1 MNHNTAPRSK
11 AEIHHSAAHPNTIA
25 TVKTTKDNYWQEDNS
40 KNNNQGFGNIKTT
53 RSSQKNYDDSRSS
66 RNNNSRSNGN
76 SNRNGNSRGGF
87 GKSMRK

>member
-11 AEIHHSAAHPNTIA
+11 AEIHHSAAHPNTVA
-25 TVKTTKDNYWQEDNS
+25 TVKTTKDNYWQE
-40 KNNNQGFGNIKTT
+40 
-53 RSSQKNYDDSRSS
+53 DDSRSS

>member
-25 TVKTTKDNYWQEDNS
+25 TVKTTKDNYWQED
-40 KNNNQGFGNIKTT
+40 
-53 RSSQKNYDDSRSS
+53 DSRSN
-66 RNNNSRSNGN
+66 RNNNRNSGNSGN